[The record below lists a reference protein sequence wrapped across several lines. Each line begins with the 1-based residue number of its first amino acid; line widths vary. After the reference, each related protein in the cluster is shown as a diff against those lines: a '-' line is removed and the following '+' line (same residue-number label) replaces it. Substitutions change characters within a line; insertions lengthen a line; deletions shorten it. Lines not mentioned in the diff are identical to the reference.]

1 MKKLIGLFAL
11 ALGAFLFGPVMAGV
25 AILFG
30 ANFGTMSTAI
40 PAQQARA
47 LFTDTMVSLYKERT
61 RPTSFLR
68 SFFQKDYS
76 TTKTVSI
83 EVQRGT
89 ELVAVDVIRG
99 TKGNHNQISR
109 STLKQIIPPMYWELF
124 NANELDVYDVMM
136 GNLNAETVVSAAQKS
151 VGKLIDITD
160 KIERAYELQ
169 CAQVLKTGIV
179 ELKADTNI
187 DFKRKAASKVNV
199 SSGGGA
205 YWNTTSNPYSD
216 LEKGCKFLRETGKM
230 GGATV
235 NAIMGASALSSFLS
249 NQVVKDR
256 ADIRNFALDRI
267 FMQEMPEGMS
277 FHGEVTVGSYN
288 VRIWTY
294 PQSYETIVGGN
305 KTSNPYIDDNLVV
318 LIPSL
323 PKFIMAYGAV
333 PEVLDNDTVMN
344 RSGEYVIQEFF
355 DRRAANHEI
364 NVKSA
369 AIAVPV
375 AVDQIYTMQV
385 LS

>member
-1 MKKLIGLFAL
+1 MKKFLGLFVF
-11 ALGAFLFGPVMAGV
+11 ALGAFLFGPAMAGL
-25 AILFG
+25 AIVFG
-30 ANFGTMSTAI
+30 GVYGVMSTPI

-47 LFTDTMVSLYKERT
+47 LFTETMVSLFKERT

-68 SFFQKDYS
+68 SFFRKEYS
-76 TTKTVSI
+76 NTKLVSI

-109 STLKQIIPPMYWELF
+109 STLKQIVPPMYWELF

-136 GNLNAETVVSAAQKS
+136 GNLNAENVVSAAQKS

-179 ELKADTNI
+179 ELKSDTNI
-187 DFKRKAASKVNV
+187 DFKRKALSKVNV
-199 SSGGGA
+199 SSGGA
-205 YWNTTSNPYSD
+205 YWNATSNPYAD
-216 LEKGCKFLRETGKM
+216 LENGCKFLRETGKM

-235 NAIMGASALSSFLS
+235 NAIMGGSALTAFLS
-249 NQVVKDR
+249 NQAVKDR

-294 PQSYETIVGGN
+294 PQSYEVIANNV
-305 KTSNPYIDDNLVV
+305 KSSNPYIDDNLVV
-318 LIPSL
+318 LIPAQTN
-323 PKFIMAYGAV
+323 FIMAYGAV

-344 RSGEYVIQEFF
+344 RSGEYVVQEFF

-385 LS
+385 LA